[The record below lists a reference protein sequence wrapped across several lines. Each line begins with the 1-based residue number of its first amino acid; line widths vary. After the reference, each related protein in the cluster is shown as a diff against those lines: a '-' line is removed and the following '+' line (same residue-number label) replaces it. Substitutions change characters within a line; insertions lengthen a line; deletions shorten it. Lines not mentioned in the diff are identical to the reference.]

1 MVGFAK
7 RIQDNLDQMGTQASE
22 WVPVE
27 ITGMQETEDG
37 EKPAAM
43 PTFAFPKGYDQA
55 PSLFSGKG
63 ACCELCGKDIK
74 NYFWIQNDSKRLVM
88 PVGSECV
95 TMFGQGLS
103 GERIAKEAAWA
114 ANREALVSFLD
125 ARRDLFKAFTFTAHT
140 GYGRTQKCF
149 VETRAGIA
157 ARALWQSMKDVSGS
171 MERDSADASVSRWVS
186 KNKAQADGMIANAA
200 GMILDREA
208 YLAKRNANSIK
219 NGILTR

>member
-1 MVGFAK
+1 MVNFAK
-7 RIQDNLDQMGTQASE
+7 RIKDNLDQMGTEASE

-27 ITGMQETEDG
+27 ITGMQETG
-37 EKPAAM
+37 VGGKPAAM

-63 ACCELCGKDIK
+63 SCCELCGKDIK

-103 GERIAKEAAWA
+103 GERIAKEASWA
-114 ANREALVSFLD
+114 ANRELLVSFLD

-140 GYGRTQKCF
+140 GYGRTQKRF
-149 VETRAGIA
+149 LETRAGIA

-171 MERDSADASVSRWVS
+171 MERDSPDASVSRWVS

-200 GMILDREA
+200 GMILDRQA
-208 YLAKRNANSIK
+208 YLAKGNANSIK
-219 NGILTR
+219 SSVLTR